1 MARRESTGTSGAA
14 SGGAASGGA
23 GAAGAGTAS
32 SAVGGGAERILQAA
46 IALFGENG
54 VNGTSL
60 KAIAARAGVSPA
72 LILHHYGSKEGLR
85 TACDQWVATSLRTIK
100 TEAIAEGRNLDPLAV
115 ASSFEEHRPMM
126 RYLARTLTDGSP
138 HVNELVDELVADA
151 EAYSAEA
158 ERAGLMRPSADPHAR
173 TALLMA
179 WSLGGLVLHEH
190 LERLIGVDLLGSR
203 GYPTRYV
210 RAVMEIYG
218 HGLFAE
224 GAYAAF
230 ETMDVPDASAGE
242 EENNE

>member
-1 MARRESTGTSGAA
+1 MARRESTGTPGAA

-23 GAAGAGTAS
+23 GAAGTAS
-32 SAVGGGAERILQAA
+32 GAVGGGAERILQAA

-115 ASSFEEHRPMM
+115 ASSFEEHRPTM

-151 EAYSAEA
+151 EAYGAEA
-158 ERAGLMRPSADPHAR
+158 ERAGLMRPSADPHGR
-173 TALLMA
+173 TAVLMA

-210 RAVMEIYG
+210 RAVMEIYS

-224 GAYAAF
+224 GAYSAF

-242 EENNE
+242 KENTHE

>member
-60 KAIAARAGVSPA
+60 KAIAARAGGSPA

-138 HVNELVDELVADA
+138 HVNELVDELVAG
-151 EAYSAEA
+151 SACEWFHWFA
-158 ERAGLMRPSADPHAR
+158 PVWWWSC
-173 TALLMA
+173 A
-179 WSLGGLVLHEH
+179 WWRGLVWGRFMRRRRGVIAGRGVRRREIGRASCR
-190 LERLIGVDLLGSR
+190 ERV
-203 GYPTRYV
+203 
-210 RAVMEIYG
+210 
-218 HGLFAE
+218 
-224 GAYAAF
+224 
-230 ETMDVPDASAGE
+230 
-242 EENNE
+242 

>member
-1 MARRESTGTSGAA
+1 MARRESTGTPGAA
-14 SGGAASGGA
+14 GGGAASGGA
-23 GAAGAGTAS
+23 GAAGTAS
-32 SAVGGGAERILQAA
+32 GAVGGGAERILQAA

-85 TACDQWVATSLRTIK
+85 TACDQWVATSLRTLK
-100 TEAIAEGRNLDPLAV
+100 SEAIAEGRNLDPLAV
-115 ASSFEEHRPMM
+115 ASSFEAHRPMM

-210 RAVMEIYG
+210 RAVMEIYS

-224 GAYAAF
+224 GA
-230 ETMDVPDASAGE
+230 
-242 EENNE
+242 